1 MAMLHLLLWLASL
14 WTGSNSNSAIASFRV
29 NNSESDLL
37 FASDVVESCPSDDT
51 FRAAIA
57 ASTSDPPGWDNN
69 GTSRSLVRQR
79 GYSQSNYLISSGTVP
94 KRASSFYFF
103 FSLAKNG
110 ADTHFLV

>member
-29 NNSESDLL
+29 TNSESDLL

-110 ADTHFLV
+110 VDTHFLV